1 MYHIFIDAAFFMF
14 VRKCGRENLLFFKQK
29 QGIKAVLLEE
39 VAKKQWD
46 QEKLDCLETP
56 KVSLHNLSCSR

>member
-1 MYHIFIDAAFFMF
+1 MF